1 MLRRAYIFP
10 LFQGLIPRAKLLLTI
25 GGAFFLGF
33 WPLILII
40 VASFSALYSVSY
52 LSATL
57 LSVICYHG
65 SLPIQSALLCPNWCC
80 IRLRCFYFLKI
91 DCAVDQCQFR
101 YHYFY
106 TDMLFSYLR
115 YAFWWKVI
123 KLCGVLRFEIWK
135 WLLSY
140 NVFLFGLCVCILVL
154 QVAIIMIIYRNR
166 LAMRSDSVYIHKQER

>member
-1 MLRRAYIFP
+1 MLRWAYIFP

-57 LSVICYHG
+57 MSVICYHG
-65 SLPIQSALLCPNWCC
+65 SLPIQSALLCP
-80 IRLRCFYFLKI
+80 LSLFLHLTCYSAI
-91 DCAVDQCQFR
+91 W
-101 YHYFY
+101 
-106 TDMLFSYLR
+106 DMLFGGRWSSYVVYLD
-115 YAFWWKVI
+115 
-123 KLCGVLRFEIWK
+123 LRFEIWK

-140 NVFLFGLCVCILVL
+140 NVFMFGLCVCILVL
-154 QVAIIMIIYRNR
+154 QVAIIMIIHRNR